1 MADNGLNKAATFATL
16 FIVCGAFF
24 IDIANLG
31 MANIALPTI
40 QKALGFDDGTLQ
52 WVLTAYALTFG
63 GFLMACG
70 RLGDIFGHGNILL
83 LGMTLFNAAT
93 LLCAL
98 IDNQVGLV
106 IGRAVQGLGAAFTI
120 PPAQSM
126 VSLLF
131 QDPSA
136 RIKAFAAWG
145 ACGSTGFV
153 VGPIIGGLLTSLV
166 SWNWIFWIS
175 LICEGALEIAALAL
189 LFSQGL
195 PGAPPP
201 KDANKSR
208 WIDLHSQVDALGAA
222 LSVPSMALL
231 VYGLTTGNIH
241 GWNKPDVIACLATA
255 VVLVASFIAVEVWVA
270 ANPILPKYIWGDRTR
285 AVGCLLA
292 ALTYA
297 VWQGCNY
304 LLTLQL
310 QGFGFSAV
318 ETAVRFL
325 PLGITAMA
333 VNFVIPTISKH
344 IRPRVLLVISWLA
357 ALIGLVL
364 FTRME
369 SEDDYW
375 RYCLPGMILYITG
388 ICTVYFVGNVTVV
401 ASAPSATQGT
411 VSGVYNMFLNVGGAV
426 VGVALLTVISNTVTS
441 NEGGKT
447 HPGALLAGYRA
458 GYYAS
463 IAMTGIGVFASL
475 LLEDKK

>member
-1 MADNGLNKAATFATL
+1 MADNSLNKAATFATL

-201 KDANKSR
+201 KDANKNR

-297 VWQGCNY
+297 KEEKAEQRNIM
-304 LLTLQL
+304 T
-310 QGFGFSAV
+310 GFGYSAV

-458 GYYAS
+458 GYYTS